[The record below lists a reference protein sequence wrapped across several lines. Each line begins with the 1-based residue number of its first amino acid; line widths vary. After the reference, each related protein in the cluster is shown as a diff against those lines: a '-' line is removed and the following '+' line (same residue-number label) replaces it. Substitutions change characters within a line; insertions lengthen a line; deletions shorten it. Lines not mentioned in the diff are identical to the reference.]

1 MRSWKK
7 WTSQPVSLEI
17 TSKED
22 HQIGFL
28 TTQAARE
35 NWQEGQE
42 GDMEELLNAVE
53 PEAKLV
59 WEHFRLN
66 STWLYHTHRA
76 LPKPSGMKS

>member
-1 MRSWKK
+1 MHSWKK

-17 TSKED
+17 TSEED

-42 GDMEELLNAVE
+42 GDMEELSNAVE

-59 WEHFRLN
+59 WEHFHLD
-66 STWLYHTHRA
+66 STQLYHAHRA
-76 LPKPSGMKS
+76 LLKLSGVKS

>member
-1 MRSWKK
+1 MCSWKK

-17 TSKED
+17 TSEED

-35 NWQEGQE
+35 NWQEGWE

-59 WEHFRLN
+59 WEHFRLDL
-66 STWLYHTHRA
+66 TRLDHTHQA
-76 LPKPSGMKS
+76 LPKPSGVKS